1 MIIFKILI
9 LAIKTILGG
18 LLLYALMFSIVYFTR
33 YIYDKIVLNIRLR
46 KKFSNKNWDY
56 EKTKRKKNDYPLG
69 Y

>member
-46 KKFSNKNWDY
+46 KKFSNKNWGY
-56 EKTKRKKNDYPLG
+56 EKNQEKEK
-69 Y
+69 

>member
-18 LLLYALMFSIVYFTR
+18 LLLYALLFSIVYFTR

-56 EKTKRKKNDYPLG
+56 EKNQEKEK
-69 Y
+69 

>member
-1 MIIFKILI
+1 MIIFKLLI
-9 LAIKTILGG
+9 LVIKTILKTVLGG

-56 EKTKRKKNDYPLG
+56 EKNQKKEK
-69 Y
+69 

>member
-56 EKTKRKKNDYPLG
+56 ENNQEKEK
-69 Y
+69 